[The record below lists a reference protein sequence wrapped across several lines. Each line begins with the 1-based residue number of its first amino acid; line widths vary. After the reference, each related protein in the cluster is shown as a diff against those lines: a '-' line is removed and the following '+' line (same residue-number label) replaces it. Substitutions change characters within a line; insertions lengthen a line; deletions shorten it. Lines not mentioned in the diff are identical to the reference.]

1 VWVFILFTGVIC
13 TVRADIIHVSVGA
26 VSAVVV
32 SVPLQSVGCSTMVTG
47 RIRGREVSVGCW
59 CSSGG
64 GSVSWW
70 GEGWFIAGCV
80 WVCGLEGGQFAV
92 VEWGGGVGGW
102 IRVWVVSDVL
112 VGVSVRWGGG
122 YVASASPK
130 G

>member
-1 VWVFILFTGVIC
+1 MIC
-13 TVRADIIHVSVGA
+13 TVRADIIHVSAGA

-47 RIRGREVSVGCW
+47 SIRGREVSVGCW

-112 VGVSVRWGGG
+112 VGVSVRWGG